1 MFILASGSPRRRE
14 LLQQIGASFEV
25 VVSEAEELFG
35 ASLPPGELVKENAVR
50 KAEAVAHEH
59 PGLPVLGADT
69 VVFLDGRVFGKPQ
82 NEAEARDMLR
92 TLSGREHEVATGF
105 AWVKGSDVFTEVVT
119 TRVFFGTLSDADID
133 AYIRTGEPMDKAG
146 AYAVQGRAAAFIES
160 IEGSFS
166 NVVGLPLFDVCRLAR
181 KAGIDLYDHH
191 GERPTAGGTP
201 A

>member
-69 VVFLDGRVFGKPQ
+69 MVFLDGRVFGKPQ

-105 AWVKGSDVFTEVVT
+105 AWVKGSDVLTEVVT

-191 GERPTAGGTP
+191 GKRPTAGGTP